1 MNEDKEASPPTGKEH
16 GETKQ
21 GLPEVQPAKTYR
33 TDLGANIKEQTI
45 TGQPATEEDK
55 APAMVPP
62 VAKTYPNDASENTEE
77 AETGAEQEAEEPA
90 ATEME
95 KLRQENALLRGEVK
109 DLRDEVNVLIKL
121 LVSASSAQRVDRPP
135 AP

>member
-1 MNEDKEASPPTGKEH
+1 METLAHHQDTDSTPTTAPPVKTSAETHVNEDKEASPPTGKEH

-62 VAKTYPNDASENTEE
+62 VAKTYPNDASENTKK
-77 AETGAEQEAEEPA
+77 Q
-90 ATEME
+90 
-95 KLRQENALLRGEVK
+95 KLVLSKKPKSLRLLKWRSYAK
-109 DLRDEVNVLIKL
+109 RMLC
-121 LVSASSAQRVDRPP
+121 
-135 AP
+135 